1 MFAGGVGAN
10 MPERSPLYRA
20 TDTRQNPPR
29 EIFAVIPSFINLESS
44 HTAHVECPT
53 LMPTQGRLAQLIVLL
68 TARGSIDCS
77 LTEDGKYILD
87 FQVHG
92 DKVTLFPLAFGAS
105 DLAIVNCA
113 RAVFT
118 SVFSG
123 SVLAL
128 PTVHASLWRHLQS
141 LFDRA
146 AAAESNASPPG
157 RSQTRQLLST
167 SSKEGDLG
175 FVDVLQR
182 VFEMFAVFPEWK
194 HEYFFCTV
202 LEIVFTLLLIE
213 IMQV

>member
-1 MFAGGVGAN
+1 
-10 MPERSPLYRA
+10 
-20 TDTRQNPPR
+20 
-29 EIFAVIPSFINLESS
+29 
-44 HTAHVECPT
+44 
-53 LMPTQGRLAQLIVLL
+53 
-68 TARGSIDCS
+68 
-77 LTEDGKYILD
+77 LD

-92 DKVTLFPLAFGAS
+92 DKVTLFPFAFGAF

-146 AAAESNASPPG
+146 AAAESNASPPCG
-157 RSQTRQLLST
+157 RSQMRQLLST

-182 VFEMFAVFPEWK
+182 VFEMFTVFPEWK
-194 HEYFFCTV
+194 HEYFF
-202 LEIVFTLLLIE
+202 
-213 IMQV
+213 